1 MKILVTGGAGYIGS
15 VTAKLLQNK
24 GHEVVVF
31 DNLKGGH
38 KESVSS
44 KLVVGDLLNK
54 EDINNGLKDE
64 NFDAVIHFA
73 ALALAGE
80 SMEQPFRY
88 FQNNILGGLNLLEFM
103 KQKNIK
109 HIVFSSTCAIY
120 GTPKILP
127 VTENAEK
134 SPESVYGESK
144 LAFEKILHWY
154 DKIYGIK
161 HINLRYFNAAGAS
174 LDGTL
179 GENHNPET
187 HIIPRA
193 IKAALGEF
201 EFELYGKDYETKDE
215 TVIRDYIHVEDLANA
230 HILAIAK
237 LQKTNQ
243 SDSFNLG
250 VGKGYSNLEVIDM
263 IKKVSGINFPVKA
276 GPRRLGDP
284 PIIYADNS
292 KAKKE
297 LGFEPKYSDLETI
310 VKTAW
315 EWHKKNSKIKT
326 QNSK

>member
-15 VTAKLLQNK
+15 VTAKILQDK
-24 GHEVVVF
+24 GYEVVVF
-31 DNLKGGH
+31 DNLNGGH
-38 KESVSS
+38 KENVSS

-54 EDINNGLKDE
+54 EDINSGLKDE

-80 SMEQPFRY
+80 SMEQPFSY
-88 FQNNILGGLNLLEFM
+88 FQNNILGGINLLEFM
-103 KQKNIK
+103 KQKNVK

-127 VTENAEK
+127 VAENAEK

-154 DKIYGIK
+154 DEIYGIK

-174 LDGTL
+174 LDGSL

-187 HIIPRA
+187 HIIPKA
-193 IKAALGEF
+193 IKAAINNYEF
-201 EFELYGKDYETKDE
+201 QLFGKDYATPDG
-215 TVIRDYIHVEDLANA
+215 TCIRDYIHVEDLANA
-230 HILAIAK
+230 HILAIDK
-237 LQKTNQ
+237 LSKTNK

-250 VGKGYSNLEVIDM
+250 VGRGRSNLEVLDM
-263 IKKVSGINFPVKA
+263 VKKISGKNFSIKIA
-276 GPRRLGDP
+276 PRRLGDP
-284 PIIYADNS
+284 AVVYADNA
-292 KAKKE
+292 KAKAQ
-297 LGFEPKYSDLETI
+297 LGFNPQYSDLETI

-315 EWHKKNSKIKT
+315 DWHKK
-326 QNSK
+326 

>member
-15 VTAKLLQNK
+15 VTARLLQGK

-31 DNLKGGH
+31 DNLKGGY
-38 KESVSS
+38 KENVSS
-44 KLVVGDLLNK
+44 KLIVGDLLNE

-88 FQNNILGGLNLLEFM
+88 FKNNILGGINLLEFM
-103 KQKNIK
+103 KQKNVK
-109 HIVFSSTCAIY
+109 NIVFSSTCAIY

-144 LAFEKILHWY
+144 LAFEKILYWY

-174 LDGTL
+174 LDGKL

-193 IKAALGEF
+193 IKAALGKF
-201 EFELYGKDYETKDE
+201 EFELYGNDYETKDGS
-215 TVIRDYIHVEDLANA
+215 VVRDYIHVEDLANA
-230 HILAIAK
+230 HILAIEK
-237 LQKTNQ
+237 LGKTNR

-250 VGKGYSNLEVIDM
+250 TGVGYSNLEVLDM
-263 IKKVSGINFPVKA
+263 IRKISGIDFSIKVVS
-276 GPRRLGDP
+276 RRMGDP
-284 PIIYADNS
+284 PIIYADNK
-292 KAKKE
+292 KAKEE
-297 LGFEPKYSDLETI
+297 LGFAPKYSDLEI
-310 VKTAW
+310 IIKTAW
-315 EWHKKNSKIKT
+315 QWHTKQI
-326 QNSK
+326 

>member
-1 MKILVTGGAGYIGS
+1 VTGGAGYIGS

-24 GHEVVVF
+24 GYEVVVF
-31 DNLKGGH
+31 DNLKGGY
-38 KESVSS
+38 KENVSS

-54 EDINNGLKDE
+54 EDINSGFKDE

-88 FQNNILGGLNLLEFM
+88 FQNNILGGINLLEFM
-103 KQKNIK
+103 KQRNVKY
-109 HIVFSSTCAIY
+109 IVFSSTCAIY

-144 LAFEKILHWY
+144 LAFEKILYWY

-161 HINLRYFNAAGAS
+161 HINLRYFNAAGAFS
-174 LDGTL
+174 DNSL

-201 EFELYGKDYETKDE
+201 EFELYGNDYETKDG

-230 HILAIAK
+230 HILAIEK
-237 LQKTNQ
+237 LGKTNK

-250 VGKGYSNLEVIDM
+250 TGIGYSNLEVLNM
-263 IKKVSGINFPVKA
+263 IKKISGINFSIKIA
-276 GPRRLGDP
+276 PRRLGDP
-284 PIIYADNS
+284 PIIYADNK
-292 KAKKE
+292 KAKEE
-297 LGFEPKYSDLETI
+297 LGFNPKYSDLETI

-315 EWHKKNSKIKT
+315 QWHKKNKS
-326 QNSK
+326 NG